1 MCLTPPNYTQIINLI
16 KAQAAAKATA
26 DAEAANARL
35 HSELEQ
41 LTLKELRLRA
51 AAEGVDEDAIEDARD
66 GDNPKEDVRVNYE
79 LEIRARELTLPVLSA
94 DHQADPGASCWESLS
109 DPSRRSG
116 ESCRGACSAAV

>member
-1 MCLTPPNYTQIINLI
+1 MFASDATACLQIINLI
-16 KAQAAAKATA
+16 KAQAEAKVTA

-66 GDNPKEDVRVNYE
+66 GDSPKEDVRVNYE
-79 LEIRARELTLPVLSA
+79 LEFVP
-94 DHQADPGASCWESLS
+94 AS
-109 DPSRRSG
+109 
-116 ESCRGACSAAV
+116 